1 MKKIFKLV
9 GILVL
14 GLSTFLS
21 CDEEDYKLETEFSNL
36 GELLTPS
43 SGEQLSI
50 DIENGSNVEFTWSE
64 ATSVDGGLVIYEVLF
79 DKEGGDFSDPISSFL
94 SKGNGGET
102 NLELQQVYLNIAAS
116 KGGIQQLESGN
127 IIWTVRATSS
137 FNQVLY
143 DGKGVINITRPEGL
157 AVFPDYMYIYGS
169 ATEGANVSNGVAF
182 KQISSRLPY
191 DDIQPGVFESIT
203 KLKSG
208 NFFIANT
215 NDANATDLT
224 TYYVNSEGKIRQSDT
239 PTSLTIQE
247 GVYRIRMDL
256 AKSTISYELVENIE
270 LYIVANG
277 ITKAT
282 FQYVGNHTFEATNG
296 FFDFLTPGSPEAPS
310 WLGWEEERY
319 KFKFMIDGN
328 VSYIGSYHN
337 DALNGSLIPGFD
349 GFGARPNGN
358 EPSGYFSVF
367 FLGPDAGYWQGAYK
381 FSDTYNGKAFTCRM
395 VFDPKAAE
403 YYHEFTLN

>member
-1 MKKIFKLV
+1 MKKIFRYA
-9 GILVL
+9 IIFVL
-14 GLSTFLS
+14 TTFLS
-21 CDEEDYKLETEFSNL
+21 CNEENYKLETEFSKL

-43 SGEQLSI
+43 SGEQLLI
-50 DIENGSNVEFTWSE
+50 DIENGSDVVFTWSE

-79 DKEGGDFSDPISSFL
+79 DEEGGDFSEPISTFL

-102 NLELQQVYLNIAAS
+102 YLDLQQVYLNIAAS
-116 KGGIQQLESGN
+116 KAGIQQLESGN

-137 FNQVLY
+137 FNQVLFS
-143 DGKGVINITRPEGL
+143 GQGAINITRPEGL

-169 ATEGANVSNGVAF
+169 ATEGNDASNGIAF

-191 DDIQPGVFESIT
+191 DNIQPGVFESIT

-208 NFFIANT
+208 DFFISNT
-215 NDANATDLT
+215 NDPAAPELT
-224 TYYVNSEGKIRQSDT
+224 TYYVNGEGKIRQSSV
-239 PTSLTIQE
+239 PTSLNIAE

-256 AKSTISYELVENIE
+256 AKSTITYELIENIE
-270 LYIVANG
+270 LYILANG
-277 ITKAT
+277 ITKAN
-282 FQYVGNHTFEATNG
+282 FQYIGNHTFEATDG
-296 FFDFLTPGSPEAPS
+296 FFDFLTPGAPEAPS

-337 DALNGSLIPGFD
+337 DALNASLIAGFD
-349 GFGARPNGN
+349 GFGSRPNGN
-358 EPSGYFSVF
+358 EPSNYFSVF
-367 FLGPDAGYWQGAYK
+367 FLGPNAGYWQGAYK

-395 VFDPKAAE
+395 VFDPKADE
-403 YYHEFTLN
+403 YYHEFSLN